1 MVDHFSKIGRD
12 TGIIILMILSGKKF
26 SGRTRYHSSWK
37 KTVQDNT
44 IWFGKFFFSALMT
57 TWIKE
62 KATQTPRTTYCVGNY
77 SYISHNYSFNPRTRE
92 SRNAWKAIH

>member
-44 IWFGKFFFSALMT
+44 IWFGKFFFPLWWQLGLKRKQHRRQGQLIVLGIT
-57 TWIKE
+57 HI
-62 KATQTPRTTYCVGNY
+62 
-77 SYISHNYSFNPRTRE
+77 
-92 SRNAWKAIH
+92 